1 MGRDNVRDA
10 RELAMKMV
18 FQMDANND
26 YDHRNVTLNEMTER
40 YKNNNRAIEILEA
53 IKLHKEDI
61 DILIEANSKT
71 RKIERIAKT
80 DLAILRVAIC
90 EIMYIDDVPDAV
102 AINEAV
108 ELVKKYGSDNANK
121 YVNALLGSVV
131 RNKQI

>member
-26 YDHRNVTLNEMTER
+26 YDHMNVTLNEMTER

>member
-53 IKLHKEDI
+53 IKLHKDDI

>member
-121 YVNALLGSVV
+121 YINALLGSVV